1 MSNNYSK
8 QLSTEQITQKL
19 NKLHYQFDDQYWND
33 FSQQYQG
40 SRMQAVKM
48 QAKFN
53 PKFLAIPA
61 GLIIIASIVYFSI
74 NNMRSE
80 STAKEAV
87 ITTESKVVPIE
98 TPPVEKPK
106 QTFVAVVKK
115 DTAKAEIKISEAPKP
130 IEVVET
136 IKPKA
141 EAKANTVDSIPK
153 TKVSETSRVKRNE
166 SNEPPKVKKKKKK
179 RRSTSNSN
187 DAFVPSAD
195 EDNVVIPEN

>member
-80 STAKEAV
+80 NTAKEAV

-106 QTFVAVVKK
+106 QTVVAVVKK
-115 DTAKAEIKISEAPKP
+115 DTAKAEIKISEAPKQ

-141 EAKANTVDSIPK
+141 EAKVNTVDSVPK
-153 TKVSETSRVKRNE
+153 TMVSETSRVKRNE